1 MMQTAVSV
9 ARTCGMISTCDNVV
23 VADAYPPDSQGPARI
38 NWIPVENPVE
48 NTSGDSDS
56 QVWITLLF
64 IYQTFSF
71 IFLLS
76 TDTNALFWTESLNSD
91 GK

>member
-38 NWIPVENPVE
+38 DWIPVENPVE

-56 QVWITLLF
+56 QV
-64 IYQTFSF
+64 
-71 IFLLS
+71 
-76 TDTNALFWTESLNSD
+76 
-91 GK
+91 